1 MASLN
6 IRDFPAEL
14 LERVKLKA
22 LIERKTL
29 RQAVI
34 DVLGQYADSVKDLAA
49 SSNANVVSGQ
59 QIKDKLGT
67 EQ

>member
-29 RQAVI
+29 RKAVI
-34 DVLGQYADSVKDLAA
+34 DALEAYAVSVRDIAA
-49 SSNANVVSGQ
+49 FDRANTVSGQ
-59 QIKDKLGT
+59 RTKRKETGA
-67 EQ
+67 E